1 MTTSNGSSP
10 APSKDWADLPEW
22 ITVDDAATQSGY
34 NPQHI
39 RRLARAGMIGAEKKG
54 RDWWIDRDK
63 LRAYLETVQALGNS
77 RFGPGGIERAKQAQH
92 E

>member
-1 MTTSNGSSP
+1 
-10 APSKDWADLPEW
+10 
-22 ITVDDAATQSGY
+22 
-34 NPQHI
+34 
-39 RRLARAGMIGAEKKG
+39 MIGAEKKG